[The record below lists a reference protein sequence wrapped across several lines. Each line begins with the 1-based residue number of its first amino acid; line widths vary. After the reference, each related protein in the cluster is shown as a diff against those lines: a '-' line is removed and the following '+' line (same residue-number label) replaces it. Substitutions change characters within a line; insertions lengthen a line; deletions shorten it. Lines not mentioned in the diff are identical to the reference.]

1 MKITNT
7 TNWSFYTGKMLF
19 FSNFRMIAGRAG
31 KVVVIYY
38 KFYTKNRALSISLS
52 LAKLYNRLGGN
63 GCAIFEVGDITDHVT
78 ESFFLKNISNRLQ
91 EKLFGFIY
99 TNTLEA
105 FIPIFF
111 DAPKPCHGNQEPR
124 DFHNAS
130 KIIALLSYYFQS

>member
-1 MKITNT
+1 
-7 TNWSFYTGKMLF
+7 
-19 FSNFRMIAGRAG
+19 MISGRVG

-52 LAKLYNRLGGN
+52 LAKLYKRLGGN
-63 GCAIFEVGDITDHVT
+63 GCTLFGVGDITEHVT

-99 TNTLEA
+99 TNTLET

-130 KIIALLSYYFQS
+130 KIIALVSYYFQS